1 MHGTQR
7 GFTYLG
13 ALFLIVLMGLALAG
27 TGELWSTSSQRAKE
41 RELIWVGTQY
51 ARALRSYYQAP
62 AAGVPSYPLELE
74 ELLEDHRHPSVRRHL
89 RRLYPDPV
97 TGSADW
103 GLIRG
108 YEDRIV
114 GVYSRSERE
123 PMKTAGFPPRWS
135 SFEGATRYADWKFVA
150 ELYFLDGVRPA
161 AGPSDDDRAPVWPP
175 AGRSESADP
184 GPSRLRR

>member
-1 MHGTQR
+1 MGGAQR

-27 TGELWSTSSQRAKE
+27 TGELWSTASQRAKE

-62 AAGVPSYPLELE
+62 AAGVPFYPMELE
-74 ELLEDHRHPSVRRHL
+74 ELLEDHRHPSLRRHL
-89 RRLYPDPV
+89 RRLYPDPI
-97 TGSADW
+97 TGSTDW

-114 GVYSRSERE
+114 GVYSRSDRE

-135 SFEGATRYADWKFVA
+135 SFEGARRYADWKFVA

-161 AGPSDDDRAPVWPP
+161 MGPSDEDRAQMRPP
-175 AGRSESADP
+175 LEGSEP
-184 GPSRLRR
+184 EERNPSRLWR